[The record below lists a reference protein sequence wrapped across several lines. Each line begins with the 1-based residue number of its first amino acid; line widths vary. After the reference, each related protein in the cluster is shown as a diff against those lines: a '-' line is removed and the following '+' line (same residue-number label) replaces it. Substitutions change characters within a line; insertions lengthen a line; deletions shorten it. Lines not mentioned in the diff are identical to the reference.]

1 MSDNDVM
8 TLEKRQKILDLLENN
23 DSYALR
29 EQYPEPAP
37 PQVGRYKTA
46 LKTFKSDVVEHT
58 DGMVFVK
65 VDVSGDTHGSVIP
78 RLMVTFGDRAYKL
91 SFTKDEFETLAQA
104 VIFGASLAKEEHKA
118 REAHIKKQ
126 EQYND
131 QVKAWQ
137 ERRDKWVNRI
147 REWWQKANPKNR
159 RAKGE
164 VTMEHK
170 RVFAQDVPVD
180 LVGVDGE

>member
-8 TLEKRQKILDLLENN
+8 TLEKRQEILELLESGNEYSLN
-23 DSYALR
+23 KF
-29 EQYPEPAP
+29 YPEPAP
-37 PQVGRYKTA
+37 AQVERYKTA
-46 LKTFKSDVVEHT
+46 LKTYKSDVFEHT

-91 SFTKDEFETLAQA
+91 SFTKDEFAALAEA
-104 VIFGASLAKEEHKA
+104 LSVGAARAQQEHEA
-118 REAHIKKQ
+118 REAHIKRVD
-126 EQYND
+126 EYTD
-131 QVKAWQ
+131 QSRAWQ
-137 ERRDKWVNRI
+137 ERRDKWTKRI
-147 REWWQKANPKNR
+147 KDWWQKANPKNR

-164 VTMEHK
+164 VTLEHK

-180 LVGVDGE
+180 LVAVEGE